1 MKFKYYTFRN
11 KESELDNIIFARNA
25 ETVQKIIDI
34 ANELSMFHYEL
45 IENYVRVMELPYK
58 SYDEIE
64 QDQLNT
70 ELKNL
75 KYRKEKLN

>member
-1 MKFKYYTFRN
+1 MKFKYYTFRD
-11 KESELDNIIFARNA
+11 KESELDHIIFARNA
-25 ETVQKIIDI
+25 ETAQKIIDI

-58 SYDEIE
+58 SYEEIE
-64 QDQLNT
+64 QEQSNA

>member
-1 MKFKYYTFRN
+1 MKFKYYTFRD
-11 KESELDNIIFARNA
+11 KESELDHIIFARNA
-25 ETVQKIIDI
+25 ETAQKIIDI